1 MSNQKKLFTL
11 TCLACGVYHAL
22 VLYQTLCRVLLDAD
36 SHGGPLLQKV
46 HRREQCLLLLACWT
60 NTRPDIGAHSSS
72 RIEQGP
78 LIPSDQR
85 PWTTSNKHFIIRAK
99 SLKNESTRAR
109 SRRVQQCPHQCAT
122 PAVRRCAGGLSAAA
136 LAVVMLFAFP
146 PQSTTAA
153 AGACWRGEKLR
164 GIPTSQTIQLRE
176 PRRRKCVE
184 IFKSDEFLCTWQ
196 QQRHRGWN
204 RCSLLTISHL
214 AWSVI
219 WK

>member
-1 MSNQKKLFTL
+1 MTKCDFHYITILPIESFYSELKMSNQKKLFTL

-136 LAVVMLFAFP
+136 LAVVMRFSTKVP
-146 PQSTTAA
+146 PAWPR
-153 AGACWRGEKLR
+153 CFWRGK
-164 GIPTSQTIQLRE
+164 I
-176 PRRRKCVE
+176 V
-184 IFKSDEFLCTWQ
+184 
-196 QQRHRGWN
+196 
-204 RCSLLTISHL
+204 
-214 AWSVI
+214 
-219 WK
+219 

>member
-1 MSNQKKLFTL
+1 MWFSLYTILPIVSFYSELKMSNQKKLFTL
-11 TCLACGVYHAL
+11 CHAWPVACIMP
-22 VLYQTLCRVLLDAD
+22 LYYYAKHYAVSSSTPTLM
-36 SHGGPLLQKV
+36 V
-46 HRREQCLLLLACWT
+46 HHCSRKYIVENKCLLLLACWT

-136 LAVVMLFAFP
+136 LAVVMRFSTKVP
-146 PQSTTAA
+146 PAWPR
-153 AGACWRGEKLR
+153 CFWRGK
-164 GIPTSQTIQLRE
+164 I
-176 PRRRKCVE
+176 V
-184 IFKSDEFLCTWQ
+184 
-196 QQRHRGWN
+196 
-204 RCSLLTISHL
+204 
-214 AWSVI
+214 
-219 WK
+219 